1 MGALLERVIGL
12 ERLVVEQGAL
22 LRLVYDR
29 VMERSAEEAIGVRPE
44 LRFMPEKTAA
54 EEAEDAAL
62 RERIRAMRAG
72 EVPNR
77 GDGDWVPEGRVT
89 SAELLRRLGDK

>member
-1 MGALLERVIGL
+1 VIAVTVHGRIVGYYIGRAVWEAASIGGGAGGFG
-12 ERLVVEQGAL
+12 VVKG
-22 LRLVYDR
+22 
-29 VMERSAEEAIGVRPE
+29 
-44 LRFMPEKTAA
+44 KTAA